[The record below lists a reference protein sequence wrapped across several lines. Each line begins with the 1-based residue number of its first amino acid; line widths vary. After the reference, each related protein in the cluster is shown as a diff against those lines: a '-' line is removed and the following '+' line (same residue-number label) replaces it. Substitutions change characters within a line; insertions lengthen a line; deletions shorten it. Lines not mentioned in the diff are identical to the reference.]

1 MLLRAPSE
9 LTFASLRGPVPLF
22 LGWRDTGILIVKWSY
37 SVFFSDI
44 VASLKGPKEILAEK
58 IM

>member
-1 MLLRAPSE
+1 MEFHATPS
-9 LTFASLRGPVPLF
+9 SLRGPAPLF

-37 SVFFSDI
+37 SDFFSDI